1 MVQHTMCDGQM
12 QEACHTKRE
21 MEIVGLL
28 SICGFPHDCKTML
41 TVTCL
46 HVLCTY
52 VCVCV
57 CELWLNRCCSRSL
70 CEEAIIVNLSSLILS
85 AHSITKTSIRHSD
98 CPEGGSRSVI
108 HTLYITDR
116 NVGSGHNRNR
126 EKKCMELA
134 TYLLLMSTKPEKSET
149 NRK

>member
-1 MVQHTMCDGQM
+1 
-12 QEACHTKRE
+12 

-85 AHSITKTSIRHSD
+85 AAYSFTKTSILHSD
-98 CPEGGSRSVI
+98 CPEGRVQIRHS
-108 HTLYITDR
+108 YITDR